1 MKLIVNIPVLNEE
14 ENLAAVIKEIPRHIP
29 GIDQVEVLVYDDGS
43 TDNTLQ
49 VAKNAGA
56 DYIISHQK
64 NKGLATTFKDAMW
77 QACINGA
84 DIIVNTDGDNH
95 YDQSKIPVLIEPIL
109 KKQADIVI
117 GSRKNLNTNHK
128 FGNKVGSFIMTKW
141 AGMPKYDVSTGFRAY
156 SREAALKI
164 NVYSLY
170 TYCHTTLLSAQDAKL
185 IMKEIPIPDRKVN
198 RPSRLFHGVY
208 THIWR
213 AGWNIIGNIVIFRSM
228 RFFGLI
234 GVILLLLG
242 AYPMVR
248 FIYFL
253 FVEEGIGHIQSLI
266 IGSTLMMIGYLNI
279 VLGLLGSSI
288 GWSRKVSEEAL
299 YRIKKIELN
308 RARQETRSLGVKDK
322 EPESPDEGD

>member
-1 MKLIVNIPVLNEE
+1 MKLIVNIPVLNEQ

-43 TDNTLQ
+43 TDNTLH
-49 VAKNAGA
+49 VAKEAGA
-56 DYIISHQK
+56 DYVISHHK
-64 NKGLATTFKDAMW
+64 NKGLATTFKDALW
-77 QACINGA
+77 EACVRGA

-95 YDQSKIPVLIEPIL
+95 YDQSKIPVLIEPII

-117 GSRKNLNTNHK
+117 GSRKNLHTR
-128 FGNKVGSFIMTKW
+128 NKNWNKIGSFIMTKW

-156 SREAALKI
+156 NREAALKL

-185 IMKEIPIPDRKVN
+185 IMKEIPIPDRKVS
-198 RPSRLFHGVY
+198 RPSRLIKGVY
-208 THIWR
+208 SHIWR

-234 GVILLLLG
+234 GAILLILG

-248 FIYFL
+248 FIYFF
-253 FVEEGIGHIQSLI
+253 FVEQGNGHIQSLI
-266 IGSTLMMIGYLNI
+266 IGSMLMMIGYLNI

-299 YRIKKIELN
+299 YKIKKIELEN
-308 RARQETRSLGVKDK
+308 KK
-322 EPESPDEGD
+322 

>member
-1 MKLIVNIPVLNEE
+1 MKLIVTIPTLNEE
-14 ENLAAVIKEIPRHIP
+14 ENLAAVIKEIPRQIH
-29 GIDQVEVLVYDDGS
+29 GIDKVEVLVYDDGS
-43 TDNTLQ
+43 TDKTIQ
-49 VAKNAGA
+49 IAKEAGA
-56 DYIISHQK
+56 DYVMIHKK
-64 NKGLATTFKDAMW
+64 NKGLAATFKDALW
-77 QACINGA
+77 EACVFGA

-95 YDQSKIPVLIEPIL
+95 YDQSKIPTLIEPIL
-109 KKQADIVI
+109 KKEADIVI
-117 GSRKNLNTNHK
+117 GSRKNLHTKNK
-128 FGNKVGSFIMTKW
+128 FWNKVGSFIMTKW

-156 SREAALKI
+156 NKEAALKL
-164 NVYSLY
+164 NVYSLH

-185 IMKEIPIPDRKVN
+185 ITKEIPIPDRKVD
-198 RPSRLFHGVY
+198 RPSRLIKGVY
-208 THIWR
+208 SHIWR
-213 AGWNIIGNIVIFRSM
+213 SGWNIIGNIVIFRSM
-228 RFFGLI
+228 RFFGLV
-234 GVILLLLG
+234 GAMLLIAG

-248 FIYFL
+248 FVYFF
-253 FVEEGIGHIQSLI
+253 FVEQGNGHIQSLI